1 MEKVS
6 AHCRLDVVKAAV
18 ADQGLSVF
26 TRTALE
32 GIDAMGMTHADAI
45 AVVLRL
51 TVRMFYKSMTTHSD
65 HRVWQDVYHAPC
77 PEFDKVAY
85 IKVTVRA
92 GATVIQFKER

>member
-6 AHCRLDVVKAAV
+6 AHYRLDVVKAAV
-18 ADQGLSVF
+18 ADQGLSAF

-92 GATVIQFKER
+92 GATVMQFKER